1 MKNYR
6 ELLPKQFLERLIL
19 LYGNKHLD
27 EILEA
32 FATDRPTTFRIN
44 NIKKSVDTILQA
56 LKKCNISVDSLSWIS
71 GGFQLLNT
79 SLREL
84 QETEVYKN
92 GEIYVQSPSSM
103 IPSLVLDPK
112 PDEKILDLTAAPG
125 SKTTQI
131 AALMENTGQIIAN
144 DNSPIRIHKLKA
156 NLEMQGVTN
165 TKVTNIAGQIF
176 WQTYPEFFDKTLLD
190 APCSMEGRYSIKLP
204 EESGEWSMKR
214 IQSLADRQKW
224 LLRSAVSATKSG
236 GYIVYSTCTLS
247 PEENEEV
254 IAWILKK
261 EKGAVI
267 LEDIS
272 IDHLSMND
280 GLIQWKTKQFP
291 DEMKKTKRIAPS
303 KDMEGFF
310 IAKLK
315 KIRPT
320 IHGIL
325 PVSE

>member
-6 ELLPKQFLERLIL
+6 DLVPRQFLERLIL
-19 LYGNKHLD
+19 LFGNKRLD

-32 FATDRPTTFRIN
+32 FVTDRPTTFRVN
-44 NIKKSVDTILQA
+44 CIKNSVDTISTT
-56 LKKCNISVDSLSWIS
+56 LKNCNIPVDSLSWIS
-71 GGFQLLNT
+71 GGFKLLNT
-79 SLREL
+79 PLREL
-84 QETEVYKN
+84 QDTEIYKN
-92 GEIYVQSPSSM
+92 GEIYVQSLSSM
-103 IPSLVLDPK
+103 IPALILDPK

-131 AALMENTGQIIAN
+131 AALMKNSGQIIAN

-156 NLEMQGVTN
+156 NLDMQGVTN

-190 APCSMEGRYSIKLP
+190 APCSMEGRYSIKEP
-204 EESGEWSMKR
+204 EESGEWSIKR

-236 GYIVYSTCTLS
+236 GTIVYSTCTLS
-247 PEENEEV
+247 PEENEDV

-261 EKGAVI
+261 EKGAVV
-267 LEDIS
+267 LEDIFIS
-272 IDHLSMND
+272 NLPLED
-280 GLIQWKTKQFP
+280 GLTRWKNREFG

-303 KDMEGFF
+303 HDMEGFF

-320 IHGIL
+320 IHGEL